1 MWAQYLRSPA
11 VCTTFSGFMT
21 LLSYVTASSSGTCT
35 TAGAGAAMVC
45 VTILAFDILHCG
57 IVISI
62 RVILVCRQVRNSLLD
77 VNILALQQGVHNLT
91 ELEVSCTE
99 PSRVP

>member
-1 MWAQYLRSPA
+1 MRAQYLRSPT
-11 VCTTFSGFMT
+11 VCTPFSGFMA

-35 TAGAGAAMVC
+35 TAAITAMIC
-45 VTILAFDILHCG
+45 VMILAFDILHCG
-57 IVISI
+57 IVVSV
-62 RVILVCRQVRNSLLD
+62 RPILVCRQVRNSLLY
-77 VNILALQQGVHNLT
+77 VNVLSLQQSVHNLT